1 MRASRPSLKRRRP
14 RPRTGGTP
22 ALPPALRYP
31 LLGAYLLF
39 LLFPI
44 YWLVVTSLEGSE
56 EPLSGS
62 ARDFVPNDASLALYR
77 AIRFEDTTIYD
88 SLIIAGLA
96 AIAATLVGAAA
107 AYGLVQTRRAAAP
120 AIVGLLALRALPP
133 VGLALPLFLIADD
146 VGLRDTHLGLILVY
160 ATFGL
165 PLTILVAYAV
175 FRQLPPDVG
184 EAALLDGCTQWQ
196 RLRHVVVPLARP
208 GLAAALTLA
217 FLYAWTDFLF
227 ALVLTSEDV
236 RTVPIAIGN
245 LTRGFG
251 GPGSLS
257 PWISTLSVV
266 TGLLPALLAAA
277 VLYLALRRR
286 VSLETSGE

>member
-1 MRASRPSLKRRRP
+1 LRAPRLSLTRRRS

-62 ARDFVPNDASLALYR
+62 ARDFVPNDASLELYG
-77 AIRFEDTTIYD
+77 AIRVEETTIYD

-107 AYGLVQTRRAAAP
+107 AYGLVQTRRAA